1 MASSLG
7 GLLRSAQS
15 LYTNTTMAEEQSQT
29 AQEAQK
35 AQETQELKPIPEPPG
50 IPLIGNVY
58 SIDRTSPN
66 ESFKNLV
73 DQYGE
78 HLFGVQY

>member
-29 AQEAQK
+29 AQK